1 MPMSTLIHILTNND
15 CPNSRAF
22 NAPLLGAKEPFRRR
36 GFSLHF
42 SFGPPPSH
50 AHGDILFINSN
61 IFRPF
66 WKTDHNKI
74 FRFLE
79 QAQSKKRK
87 ILWFDTTDS
96 TWCTQFEAMPYVDR
110 FLKSQLLKDR
120 RHYLT
125 PFRTGRIFTDAFDD
139 LYHAG
144 EAAVDYPAARP
155 EDLDKLGLSWNTCF
169 ENYTAS
175 RHGSASR
182 FRQRLRPW
190 LANFAGERL
199 TPTFDSPRHPRPTPV
214 SCRVG
219 LGHDRPSV
227 VAHRRAVLT
236 ALAPLGVSGEKIP
249 LSQYFQELRTS
260 QIGIGPF
267 GVGEITLRDYE
278 IILCGAALVKP
289 DLGHL
294 ETWPDLFQ
302 PGRTYQPHRWDLADL
317 REGVEHLLAEP
328 DRRLA
333 MAAAAQAVYREA
345 LSEAGM
351 DAFAERLISLAAL
364 EGYAEPFRNI
374 RGSKPAGT

>member
-1 MPMSTLIHILTNND
+1 MSMPTLIHILTNND

-22 NAPLLGAKEPFRRR
+22 NAPLLGAKEAFRRR

-66 WKTDHNKI
+66 WRHSPNKI
-74 FRFLE
+74 FCALSNYRQ
-79 QAQSKKRK
+79 QAQK

-110 FLKSQLLKDR
+110 FLKSQWLKDR
-120 RHYLT
+120 RPYLK

-144 EAAVDYPAARP
+144 ETPVDYPAARP

-169 ENYTAS
+169 ENYTVD
-175 RHGSASR
+175 RHGLPAR
-182 FRQRLRPW
+182 LRQRLRPW

-199 TPTFDSPRHPRPTPV
+199 TPTFDPPRNRRPVTV

-227 VAHRRAVLT
+227 VAHRRAILT
-236 ALAPLGVSGEKIP
+236 TLAPFGVSGEKIP
-249 LSQYFQELRTS
+249 LSQYFQELRNS
-260 QIGIGPF
+260 QIGIGRF

-278 IILCGAALVKP
+278 IVLCGAALVKP

-317 REGVEHLLAEP
+317 REQVELLLAEP
-328 DRRLA
+328 ERRLA
-333 MAAAAQAVYREA
+333 LAEAAQEVYREA
-345 LSEAGM
+345 LSETGM
-351 DAFAERLISLAAL
+351 DAFAERLISQL
-364 EGYAEPFRNI
+364 P
-374 RGSKPAGT
+374 K